1 MKGLLLK
8 DWYMMR
14 KYCRSYL
21 LIAAVFIAV
30 SLYSNDNLFFIFY
43 PCLLCGMIPVNL
55 LGYDERSR
63 WMQYSGTLPYTK
75 TQIVSAKYLI
85 GLLAQ
90 VTILIVTGI
99 AQGVK
104 MTVAGNFVFG
114 EFVVLM
120 LLMLIVATLTSSIS
134 LPFIFKLGVEKGRTA
149 YFIMIGFVCGAS
161 ILHQAFSEDSLWLRL
176 NLMQSSLH
184 LPLPA
189 SVCMLFLGIC
199 RLFSSK
205 EEIWSKMT
213 KIQFKGDLL

>member
-30 SLYSNDNLFFIFY
+30 SLYSNYNLFFIFY
-43 PCLLCGMIPVNL
+43 HCMLCGMIHVNL
-55 LGYDERSR
+55 IGYDERSR

-161 ILHQAFSEDSLWLRL
+161 ILA
-176 NLMQSSLH
+176 SSFFRGQLVAEIEPNAI
-184 LPLPA
+184 LAALA
-189 SVCMLFLGIC
+189 VAGIGVYALSWYLSVVF
-199 RLFSSK
+199 
-205 EEIWSKMT
+205 
-213 KIQFKGDLL
+213 FKGRDLE